1 VSEGVVAQVCE
12 LFARSQKILCFT
24 GAGVS
29 TNSKIPDFRGPAGLY
44 QTRSPTY
51 FSEFVASEEAR
62 VQYWSFKRDSF
73 PVFRDARPNATHLAI
88 VELDRLGR
96 LEAVVTQNVDG
107 LHRAA
112 GSTSE
117 RLIELHGTGAEGEC
131 LGCLRREPLGACL
144 ERFDASGEPPRCTSC
159 SELMKPAVVMF
170 GQSLEPETLRRANA
184 AAERADLV
192 LSLGSSLT
200 VTPAANVPLLA
211 VRRRVPYVIVNRGA
225 TPHDEVATVKIDMDV
240 DAVIPRAVEK
250 LSAVGY

>member
-1 VSEGVVAQVCE
+1 VSERLLARVCE
-12 LFARSQKILCFT
+12 LFARSRKVLFFT

-29 TNSKIPDFRGPAGLY
+29 TNSKIPDFRGPQGLY

-62 VQYWSFKRDSF
+62 VEYWSFKRDSF
-73 PVFRDARPNATHLAI
+73 PAFRDARPNATHLAI
-88 VELDRLGR
+88 AELERLGR

-117 RLIELHGTGAEGEC
+117 RVIELHGTGAEGEC
-131 LGCLRREPLGACL
+131 LGCRRREPLAVCL

-200 VTPAANVPLLA
+200 VTPAANVPLIA
-211 VRRRVPYVIVNRGA
+211 VRRRVPYVIVNRGV
-225 TPHDEVATVKIDMDV
+225 TPHDEVATLKIDMDV
-240 DAVIPRAVEK
+240 DAVVPPAVHA
-250 LSAVGY
+250 LSASA